1 MQTDYDALIQNK
13 TWSLVTLPPNSIPIG
28 CKWVFQ
34 VKENSDST
42 VNMYKARVVAN
53 ILTKALS
60 PTNFELYTT
69 KLSACDSSGFPK
81 NHSPWAFGGVLEYT
95 YSTKSFYLVS
105 TVICC
110 L

>member
-60 PTNFELYTT
+60 P
-69 KLSACDSSGFPK
+69 
-81 NHSPWAFGGVLEYT
+81 
-95 YSTKSFYLVS
+95 
-105 TVICC
+105 
-110 L
+110 